1 MVGETSRCVAGKGFA
16 QPAIWPLHLL
26 CHRSQTFADLIM
38 NKLEFKGEWHE
49 LKGKLRQKFAELTD
63 NDLDYAEG
71 QEEELL
77 GHLQKKLGKSQ
88 QEIAALINNP

>member
-1 MVGETSRCVAGKGFA
+1 
-16 QPAIWPLHLL
+16 
-26 CHRSQTFADLIM
+26 M
-38 NKLEFKGEWHE
+38 NKLQFKGEWHE

-63 NDLDYAEG
+63 DDVNYAEG

-88 QEIAALINNP
+88 QEISEMLNNP

>member
-1 MVGETSRCVAGKGFA
+1 MLTCIA
-16 QPAIWPLHLL
+16 PPTPTL
-26 CHRSQTFADLIM
+26 ADLLM
-38 NKLEFKGEWHE
+38 NKLQFKGEWHE

-63 NDLDYAEG
+63 DDVDYAEG

-88 QEIAALINNP
+88 EELAQLVNTP